1 MLSLPAVIKRF
12 LCKLLIM
19 KNIALILFLFAVP
32 VLMSCT
38 NTNGNEKNPSNGVTV
53 NANDQKEAASKS
65 DAKPEHLTYE
75 TFLEKVW
82 NFEKNPQKWVYEGD
96 VPCVIDFYAD
106 WCGPCK
112 RVAPIMEELAKKYD
126 GKLKVY
132 KINVDKERKLA
143 SAFQIRSI
151 PTVLFVP
158 KEGKPMMQVGAL
170 QRDDY
175 FKVVKEQ
182 LLNSKK

>member
-1 MLSLPAVIKRF
+1 
-12 LCKLLIM
+12 M
-19 KNIALILFLFAVP
+19 KNIAIILAFLFVP
-32 VLMSCT
+32 ILISCSDT
-38 NTNGNEKNPSNGVTV
+38 QGSEHDNGS
-53 NANDQKEAASKS
+53 KEAVFNGDQGGSS
-65 DAKPEHLTYE
+65 SEAKPEFLTYD
-75 TFLEKVW
+75 TFLKEVW
-82 NFEKNPQKWVYEGD
+82 NFEKNPQQWVYEGD

-112 RVAPIMEELAKKYD
+112 RVAPIMDELAKEFD

-143 SAFQIRSI
+143 SVFQVRSI
-151 PTVLFVP
+151 PSVLFVP
-158 KEGKPMMQVGAL
+158 KDGKPMMQVGAL

-182 LLNSKK
+182 LLK

>member
-1 MLSLPAVIKRF
+1 
-12 LCKLLIM
+12 M
-19 KNIALILFLFAVP
+19 KNIAIALALLLAPIFI
-32 VLMSCT
+32 SCSDT
-38 NTNGNEKNPSNGVTV
+38 KGNEQVNETKDVVVNTGDENPP
-53 NANDQKEAASKS
+53 S
-65 DAKPEHLTYE
+65 DTKPEFLTYDA
-75 TFLEKVW
+75 FLKEVW
-82 NFEKNPQKWVYEGD
+82 NFEKNPQQWVYEGD

-112 RVAPIMEELAKKYD
+112 RVAPIMEELAKEFD

-143 SAFQIRSI
+143 SVFQVRSI
-151 PTVLFVP
+151 PSVLFVP
-158 KEGKPMMQVGAL
+158 KEGKPMMQVGAM

-182 LLNSKK
+182 LLK